1 MNAQAKAQEAYSA
14 SGNAHKTLRSIEYDV
29 FAQITS
35 RLRQA
40 NTDGKS
46 KFPELVSALDDNR
59 KLWCELAFDL
69 ASPKNAL
76 PAPLRAQLL
85 SLAQFT
91 LNHTDM
97 VLKDEAD
104 ISILIDLNLSIMR
117 GLAGQGDTR

>member
-1 MNAQAKAQEAYSA
+1 MNAQAKAVAAYSA
-14 SGNAHKTLRSIEYDV
+14 PSNAHKTPRSIEYDV

-40 NTDGKS
+40 NAGGKT

-69 ASPKNAL
+69 ASPQNAL

-85 SLAQFT
+85 GLAQFT

-97 VLKDEAD
+97 VLKTDAD
-104 ISILIDLNLSIMR
+104 VSVLIDLNVSIMR
-117 GLAGQGDTR
+117 GLAGQGGMQ